1 MSAAPQ
7 WETSSFGES
16 AQARA
21 VELEALHQHLRQ
33 CSQHSGRVVAL
44 HCGWLGVQ
52 AFVVSRL
59 VTTLAI
65 LVVGS
70 ALALAL
76 I

>member
-1 MSAAPQ
+1 MSTAPQ
-7 WETSSFGES
+7 WDTSSFGES

-52 AFVVSRL
+52 AFVLSRL

-65 LVVGS
+65 VVIGAAC
-70 ALALAL
+70 ALTL